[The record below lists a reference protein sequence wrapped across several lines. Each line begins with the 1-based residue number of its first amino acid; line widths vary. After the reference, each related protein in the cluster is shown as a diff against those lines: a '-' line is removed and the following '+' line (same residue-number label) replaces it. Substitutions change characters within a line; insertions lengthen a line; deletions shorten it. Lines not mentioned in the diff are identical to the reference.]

1 MSMLPLTTSIHEAFS
16 SIASKLNGS
25 ASKPFHIQ
33 REQAF
38 EEFSRI
44 GVPTVRS
51 EEWKYTNVM
60 PLASV
65 QWHHAQPAWSHEE
78 AVSAGISLPGVEHAI
93 RIDVCNGCIRL
104 ASNEPLPE
112 GLLIRP
118 LSHVDANDPNVSELT
133 SNPFGA
139 VSLALASEGVCIDVA
154 DHAVISTP
162 LHVCVQGVAD
172 KGDMLSTT
180 RILVRVGRCAQ
191 LDIIESH
198 HTAGNS
204 KVLDLSLC
212 SVHVAESANVSFVKI
227 IDDSARLS
235 HIGQLSAYV
244 ERSGNFASH
253 SINLA
258 AGFVRNDA
266 QIRLAGQGSQGFL
279 YGVSVLNTNEY
290 VDNHTVVDHMVPHC
304 HSEELYK
311 GVYDDSSTGVFNG
324 KIFVRPQAQKT
335 TAYQSSH
342 SLLLSSKAQVNA
354 KPQLEI
360 WADDVKCS
368 HGATT
373 GQLNEDALY
382 YLQAR
387 GIERAKAVSM
397 LTYAFAAEV
406 VENLPHEEV
415 RSHILLR
422 LAEKL
427 GAQNL

>member
-1 MSMLPLTTSIHEAFS
+1 
-16 SIASKLNGS
+16 
-25 ASKPFHIQ
+25 
-33 REQAF
+33 
-38 EEFSRI
+38 
-44 GVPTVRS
+44 V
-51 EEWKYTNVM
+51 
-60 PLASV
+60 
-65 QWHHAQPAWSHEE
+65 
-78 AVSAGISLPGVEHAI
+78 
-93 RIDVCNGCIRL
+93 
-104 ASNEPLPE
+104 
-112 GLLIRP
+112 
-118 LSHVDANDPNVSELT
+118 
-133 SNPFGA
+133 
-139 VSLALASEGVCIDVA
+139 
-154 DHAVISTP
+154 
-162 LHVCVQGVAD
+162 
-172 KGDMLSTT
+172 
-180 RILVRVGRCAQ
+180 
-191 LDIIESH
+191 
-198 HTAGNS
+198 
-204 KVLDLSLC
+204 
-212 SVHVAESANVSFVKI
+212 
-227 IDDSARLS
+227 
-235 HIGQLSAYV
+235 
-244 ERSGNFASH
+244 
-253 SINLA
+253 NLA

-311 GVYDDSSTGVFNG
+311 GVYDDSSMGVFNG

-342 SLLLSSKAQVNA
+342 SLLLSNKAQVNA

-406 VENLPHEEV
+406 VDKLPHEEL
-415 RSHILLR
+415 RSYILQR

-427 GAQNL
+427 GAQDL